1 MPNYNY
7 PYAPQY
13 YPQMP
18 LPTQPQVTLQNTPTS
33 QQAQQTQQI
42 QDGGFITVPNE
53 ETVYGYPVAIGK
65 CVTFKIE
72 GKPIIMEKSMG
83 FSQFDAPKID
93 KYRLVKEES
102 DRPEEIVG
110 LSDMDKIKSDIREIW
125 GKLDEIENSRKK
137 NQPQPKND
145 RNGEH

>member
-1 MPNYNY
+1 MPNYNF
-7 PYAPQY
+7 PYQQYYQQPQY
-13 YPQMP
+13 GQNM
-18 LPTQPQVTLQNTPTS
+18 PTQPQV
-33 QQAQQTQQI
+33 QTTQPQI

-53 ETVYGYPVAIGK
+53 QTVYSYPVAIGK

-102 DRPEEIVG
+102 EKSEETYD
-110 LSDMDKIKSDIREIW
+110 LSDMDKVKSDIREIW

-137 NQPQPKND
+137 NQPQPKAD

>member
-1 MPNYNY
+1 MPSYNYNY
-7 PYAPQY
+7 PQYQPQY

-18 LPTQPQVTLQNTPTS
+18 MQNVSNTQQS
-33 QQAQQTQQI
+33 QQAQQTPQI

-53 ETVYGYPVAIGK
+53 ETVYSYPVAIGK

-93 KYRLVKEES
+93 KYRLVKEEFEKS
-102 DRPEEIVG
+102 EETVD

-137 NQPQPKND
+137 SQPQPKAD